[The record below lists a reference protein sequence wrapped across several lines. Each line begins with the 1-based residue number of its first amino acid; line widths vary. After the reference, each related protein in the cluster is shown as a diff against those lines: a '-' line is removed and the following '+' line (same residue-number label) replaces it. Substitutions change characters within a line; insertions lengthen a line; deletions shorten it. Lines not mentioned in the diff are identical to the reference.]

1 MNTNA
6 LVANDKRIRLLF
18 NRDIGNIP
26 ECLGNLN
33 DCEAEL
39 TILDDGGS
47 ILDLIPSTIK
57 PIRIPFNK
65 VDSEVKDSLISVYG
79 YFDNI
84 ISISFEDCHNLE
96 IFGGCNTDSL
106 ETTHSLFKNCV
117 NLETIINPIS
127 ISNAEN
133 AMYMFYNCQKLKN
146 VEFENTSNLM
156 NITCMFYNCKSLE
169 SITGLDTSS
178 TTIFDFAFYNCI
190 ELQKIDIDTS
200 KAMSLSYTF
209 NACEKLEEIV
219 NLNISRLTRATKML
233 NGCHNL
239 SKLTFAGDRMWYSFV
254 LQIPSAKLSRLE
266 EMLDSVPKC
275 ENGIELTLLVGP
287 NPGNIFFTGFDF
299 RDDTTIKFSMTR
311 YQKLLEEAYGL
322 YDNN

>member
-6 LVANDKRIRLLF
+6 LVVNDKRIRLLF

-26 ECLGNLN
+26 ECLGNLG

-39 TILDDGGS
+39 TIVDDGS
-47 ILDLIPSTIK
+47 ILDLTPSTIK
-57 PIRIPFNK
+57 PIRIPFSR

-79 YFDNI
+79 YFDNV

-96 IFGGCNTDSL
+96 MFGGCNTDSL
-106 ETTHSLFKNCV
+106 ETTHSLFKNCI

-133 AMYMFYNCQKLKN
+133 AMYMFYNCQKLRS
-146 VEFENTSNLM
+146 VEFKNTSNLM

-178 TTIFDFAFYNCI
+178 TTIFDYAFYNCI

-200 KAMSLSYTF
+200 KAMSLDYTF

-219 NLNISRLTRATKML
+219 NLHIGRLARSTKML
-233 NGCHNL
+233 NGCRNL

-254 LQIPSAKLSRLE
+254 LQIPSAKLGRLK

-275 ENGIELTLLVGP
+275 EGNVNLTLLVGP
-287 NPGNIFFTGFDF
+287 NPGNILFTGFDC
-299 RDDTTIKFSMTR
+299 RDDTTIKFNMAT
-311 YQKLLEEAYGL
+311 YQKLLEEENKLYG
-322 YDNN
+322 DN